1 MRQTSKAFFRKGNAV
16 RLFLGVLV
24 FINVVFAL
32 EFSVKENGKSLDD
45 NNTVLILG
53 GIQGDEPGGFHAA
66 SLLLSDYN
74 ITKGKIIV
82 APNLAFESIIARNR
96 GNFGDLN
103 RKFAHI
109 DESDPDFHTIER
121 IKKLIL
127 DPEVNMVVNLHD
139 GSGFYR
145 PHYESK
151 DKNPNRWG
159 NTSIID
165 QSEVNSTKYADL
177 ESIAKEAV
185 ENINKALV
193 KEEHQYHLKNTKTQ
207 ESNDKEM
214 LKALTYFVVSN
225 HKAAFANEASKN
237 LPTHLRVYY
246 HLLAVE
252 YYLKKANIEFSRT
265 FDLTPNG
272 VYRAIEKPLEVR
284 LFNDKILLYL
294 DQPAN
299 TISYMPF
306 PVNQSL
312 NYEASN
318 EITAVIP
325 RTNFFSVNYGNRL
338 QTRIYPEYFE
348 FSNAL
353 DTVELIVDGK
363 NIQTNFAQKITV
375 KESFEVPPIV
385 GVRVN
390 VIGFDKG
397 MDESGIKI
405 SKNQMQSRYSLD
417 KKRKIYRVEFYEL
430 KNANLEDQILA
441 RTHASKEIKDAKIP
455 VNAIEKAKQKDK
467 FIGMILVE
475 FQ

>member
-1 MRQTSKAFFRKGNAV
+1 MRY
-16 RLFLGVLV
+16 FLGILI
-24 FINVVFAL
+24 FINAVFAL

-103 RKFAHI
+103 RKFAYI
-109 DESDPDFHTIER
+109 DESDPDFYTIER

-127 DPEVNMVVNLHD
+127 DPEVNMVINLHD

-145 PHYESK
+145 PKYESK

-177 ESIAKEAV
+177 ENIAKEAV
-185 ENINKALV
+185 ENINKALI

-207 ESNDKEM
+207 ESNDKDM

-252 YYLKKANIEFSRT
+252 YYLKKANIEFQRT

-272 VYRAIEKPLEVR
+272 VYRAIEKPLEVK

-294 DQPAN
+294 DKPAN
-299 TISYMPF
+299 TINFLPF
-306 PVNQSL
+306 PINQAL

-318 EITAVIP
+318 EITAVVAGK
-325 RTNFFSVNYGNRL
+325 NSYSVNYGNRL

-353 DTVELIVDGK
+353 DTIELIVDGK
-363 NIQTNFAQKITV
+363 SMQTKFAQKIIV
-375 KESFEVPPIV
+375 KENFKIPSII
-385 GVRVN
+385 GVRAN
-390 VIGFDKG
+390 VIGFDRGK
-397 MDESGIKI
+397 DESGILI
-405 SKNQMQSRYSLD
+405 SKNQMQNRYSLD
-417 KKRKIYRVEFYEL
+417 KKRKIFRVEFYEL
-430 KNANLEDQILA
+430 KNANLAEQVLEKRIN
-441 RTHASKEIKDAKIP
+441 SKEIKKVNIP
-455 VNAIEKAKQKDK
+455 TTAIEKAEQKDK

>member
-1 MRQTSKAFFRKGNAV
+1 MK
-16 RLFLGVLV
+16 FLICLGV
-24 FINVVFAL
+24 FINLAFSL
-32 EFSVKENGKSLDD
+32 TFSVKENGKSLDD

-82 APNLAFESIIARNR
+82 VPNLAFESIIARNR

-103 RKFAHI
+103 RKFANL
-109 DESDPDFHTIER
+109 DKNDPDYHTIER
-121 IKKLIL
+121 IKELIL
-127 DPEVNMVVNLHD
+127 TPEINMVINLHD

-145 PHYESK
+145 PKYENK

-177 ESIAKEAV
+177 ENIAKEAV

-193 KEEHQYHLKNTKTQ
+193 TQEHQYHLKNTKTQ
-207 ESNDKEM
+207 EKNDKDM

-246 HLLAVE
+246 HLLAIE
-252 YYLKKANIEFSRT
+252 YYLKKANIEFTRT
-265 FDLTPNG
+265 FELTPNG
-272 VYRAIEKPLEVR
+272 VYQAIEKPLEVR
-284 LFNDKILLYL
+284 LFNDKILIYL
-294 DQPAN
+294 DRPN
-299 TISYMPF
+299 PTIKFLPF
-306 PVNQSL
+306 PVNQAL

-318 EITAVIP
+318 EITAVISGK
-325 RTNFFSVNYGNRL
+325 NSYSINYGNRL

-353 DTVELIVDGK
+353 DSVELIVDGQ
-363 NIQTNFAQKITV
+363 NIQTSFAKKIMVKQNFKIPAI
-375 KESFEVPPIV
+375 S

-390 VIGFDKG
+390 VIGFDRGK
-397 MDESGIKI
+397 DESEILI

-430 KNANLEDQILA
+430 KNANLNEQILA
-441 RTHASKEIKDAKIP
+441 KNTHTKEIKNVDIS
-455 VNAIEKAKQKDK
+455 NNLIEKADQKDK
-467 FIGMILVE
+467 FLGMILVE
-475 FQ
+475 FE

>member
-1 MRQTSKAFFRKGNAV
+1 MRY
-16 RLFLGVLV
+16 FLSILI
-24 FINVVFAL
+24 FINAVFAL

-103 RKFAHI
+103 RKFAYI
-109 DESDPDFHTIER
+109 DKNDPDFHTIER

-127 DPEVNMVVNLHD
+127 EPEVNMVINLHD

-145 PHYESK
+145 PKYESK

-177 ESIAKEAV
+177 ENIAKEAV
-185 ENINKALV
+185 ENINKALI

-207 ESNDKEM
+207 ESNDKDM

-252 YYLKKANIEFSRT
+252 YYLKKANIEFQRT

-284 LFNDKILLYL
+284 LFNDKIMLYL
-294 DQPAN
+294 DKPTNAIN
-299 TISYMPF
+299 FLPF
-306 PVNQSL
+306 PVNQAL

-318 EITAVIP
+318 EITAVIS
-325 RTNFFSVNYGNRL
+325 NANSYSINYGNRL

-348 FSNAL
+348 FSNAVES
-353 DTVELIVDGK
+353 VELLVDGK
-363 NIQTNFAQKITV
+363 LIETPFARKILVKNNFEIPAIN
-375 KESFEVPPIV
+375 

-397 MDESGIKI
+397 SDESEILI
-405 SKNQMQSRYSLD
+405 HKNQMQKRYSID
-417 KKRKIYRVEFYEL
+417 KKRQIYRVEFYEL
-430 KNANLEDQILA
+430 KNANLNEQVLMENK
-441 RTHASKEIKDAKIP
+441 HSKIIKNAKISTS
-455 VNAIEKAKQKDK
+455 AIEKAEQKDK

>member
-1 MRQTSKAFFRKGNAV
+1 MR
-16 RLFLGVLV
+16 FLICLSIFINLV
-24 FINVVFAL
+24 FSL
-32 EFSVKENGKSLDD
+32 TFSVKENGVSLDD

-103 RKFAHI
+103 RKFAKI
-109 DESDPDFHTIER
+109 DKNDPDYHTIER
-121 IKKLIL
+121 IKELIL
-127 DPEVNMVVNLHD
+127 TPEINMVINLHD

-145 PHYESK
+145 PKYENK

-177 ESIAKEAV
+177 ENIAKEAV

-193 KEEHQYHLKNTKTQ
+193 TQEHQYHLKNTKTQ
-207 ESNDKEM
+207 EKNDKDM

-246 HLLAVE
+246 HLLAIE
-252 YYLKKANIEFSRT
+252 YYLKKANIEFTRT
-265 FDLTPNG
+265 FELTPDG
-272 VYRAIEKPLEVR
+272 VYKAIEKPLEVR
-284 LFNDKILLYL
+284 LFNDKILIYL
-294 DQPAN
+294 DYPN
-299 TISYMPF
+299 PTIKFLPF
-306 PVNQSL
+306 PVNQTL

-318 EITAVIP
+318 EITAVISGK
-325 RTNFFSVNYGNRL
+325 NSYSINYGNRL

-353 DTVELIVDGK
+353 DSVELIVDGQ
-363 NIQTNFAQKITV
+363 NIQTPFAKKIIVKQNFKIPAI
-375 KESFEVPPIV
+375 S

-390 VIGFDKG
+390 VIGFDRGK
-397 MDESGIKI
+397 DESEILI

-430 KNANLEDQILA
+430 KNANLNEQILTKN
-441 RTHASKEIKDAKIP
+441 THTKEIKNVDIS
-455 VNAIEKAKQKDK
+455 NNLIEKAEQKDK
-467 FIGMILVE
+467 FLGMILVE
-475 FQ
+475 FE

>member
-1 MRQTSKAFFRKGNAV
+1 MRY
-16 RLFLGVLV
+16 FLSILI

-109 DESDPDFHTIER
+109 DENDPDFHTIER

-127 DPEVNMVVNLHD
+127 EPEVNMVINLHD

-145 PHYESK
+145 PQYESK

-177 ESIAKEAV
+177 ENIAKEAV

-207 ESNDKEM
+207 ESNDKDM

-252 YYLKKANIEFSRT
+252 YYLKKANIEFQRT

-272 VYRAIEKPLEVR
+272 VYRAIEKPLEVK

-294 DQPAN
+294 DKPASAIN
-299 TISYMPF
+299 FLPF
-306 PVNQSL
+306 PINQAL

-318 EITAVIP
+318 EITAVIS
-325 RTNFFSVNYGNRL
+325 NANSYSINYGNRL
-338 QTRIYPEYFE
+338 QTRLYPEYFD

-353 DTVELIVDGK
+353 DSVEVIVDGK
-363 NIQTNFAQKITV
+363 NIQTNFAQKIMV
-375 KESFEVPPIV
+375 KDNFKIPSIA

-390 VIGFDKG
+390 VIGFDRG
-397 MDESGIKI
+397 VDESDIVI

-430 KNANLEDQILA
+430 KNANLADQVLE
-441 RTHASKEIKDAKIP
+441 RKTNFKEIKKANIPAK
-455 VNAIEKAKQKDK
+455 AIEKAEQKDK

>member
-1 MRQTSKAFFRKGNAV
+1 MRFFICICM
-16 RLFLGVLV
+16 
-24 FINVVFAL
+24 FINLVLAL
-32 EFSVKENGKSLDD
+32 DFSVKENGVSLDD

-109 DESDPDFHTIER
+109 SKDDPDYFTIER

-127 DPEVNMVVNLHD
+127 NPEINMVINLHD

-145 PHYESK
+145 PQYESK

-177 ESIAKEAV
+177 ESIANEAV

-207 ESNDKEM
+207 ETNDKEM

-252 YYLKKANIEFSRT
+252 YYLKKANIEFTRT
-265 FDLTPNG
+265 FELTPKG
-272 VYRAIEKPLEVR
+272 VYQAIEKPLEVK
-284 LFNDKILLYL
+284 LFNDKILLVL
-294 DQPAN
+294 DRPN
-299 TISYMPF
+299 PTINFLPF
-306 PVNQSL
+306 PVNQTL
-312 NYEASN
+312 DYEASN
-318 EITAVIP
+318 EITAVVAGK
-325 RTNFFSVNYGNRL
+325 NSYSVNYGNRL

-353 DTVELIVDGK
+353 DNVQLIVDGQIIQSHFANKVLVK
-363 NIQTNFAQKITV
+363 NNFEIPAIN
-375 KESFEVPPIV
+375 

-390 VIGFDKG
+390 IIGFDRG
-397 MDESGIKI
+397 SDESGILI
-405 SKNQMQSRYSLD
+405 HKNQMQSKYSLD
-417 KKRKIYRVEFYEL
+417 RKRKIYRVEFYEL
-430 KNANLEDQILA
+430 KNAHLDEQVLMYSNH
-441 RTHASKEIKDAKIP
+441 TKEIKDTNIP
-455 VNAIEKAKQKDK
+455 YALIDKTDQKDK
-467 FIGMILVE
+467 FLGMILVE
-475 FQ
+475 FE

>member
-1 MRQTSKAFFRKGNAV
+1 MR
-16 RLFLGVLV
+16 FLICLNI
-24 FINVVFAL
+24 FINLAFSL
-32 EFSVKENGKSLDD
+32 TFSVKENGVSLDD

-103 RKFAHI
+103 RKFAKI
-109 DESDPDFHTIER
+109 DKNDPDYHTIER
-121 IKKLIL
+121 IKELIL
-127 DPEVNMVVNLHD
+127 TPEINMVINLHD

-145 PHYESK
+145 PKYENK

-177 ESIAKEAV
+177 ENIAKEAV

-193 KEEHQYHLKNTKTQ
+193 TQEHQYHLKNTKTQ
-207 ESNDKEM
+207 EKNDKDM

-246 HLLAVE
+246 HLLAIE
-252 YYLKKANIEFSRT
+252 YYLKKANIEFTRT
-265 FDLTPNG
+265 FELTPDG
-272 VYRAIEKPLEVR
+272 VYKAIEKPLEVR
-284 LFNDKILLYL
+284 FFNDKILIYL
-294 DQPAN
+294 DHPN
-299 TISYMPF
+299 PTIKFLPF
-306 PVNQSL
+306 PVNQTL

-318 EITAVIP
+318 EITAVISGK
-325 RTNFFSVNYGNRL
+325 NSYSINYGNRL

-353 DTVELIVDGK
+353 DSVELIVDGQ
-363 NIQTNFAQKITV
+363 NIQTPFAKKIIVKQNFKIPAI
-375 KESFEVPPIV
+375 S

-390 VIGFDKG
+390 VIGFDRGK
-397 MDESGIKI
+397 DESEILI

-430 KNANLEDQILA
+430 KNANLNEQILTKN
-441 RTHASKEIKDAKIP
+441 THTKEIKNVDIS
-455 VNAIEKAKQKDK
+455 NNLIEKAEQKDK
-467 FIGMILVE
+467 FLGMILVE
-475 FQ
+475 FE

>member
-1 MRQTSKAFFRKGNAV
+1 MKLIISI
-16 RLFLGVLV
+16 FLS
-24 FINVVFAL
+24 ITCIFAL

-53 GIQGDEPGGFHAA
+53 GMQGDEPGGFHAA

-109 DESDPDFHTIER
+109 DPKDPDFHTIER

-127 DPEVNMVVNLHD
+127 NPEVNMVINLHD

-145 PHYESK
+145 PKYESS

-177 ESIAKEAV
+177 ENIAKEAV

-193 KEEHQYHLKNTKTQ
+193 KDEHQYHVKNTKTQ

-252 YYLKKANIEFSRT
+252 YYLKKANIEFSRN

-272 VYRAIEKPLEVR
+272 VYRAIEKPLEVK

-294 DQPAN
+294 DKPSKFMKF
-299 TISYMPF
+299 IPF
-306 PVNQSL
+306 PINEEL

-318 EITAVIP
+318 EITAVIA
-325 RTNFFSVNYGNRL
+325 NGDFYSINYGNRL
-338 QTRIYPEYFE
+338 QTKLYPEYFE

-353 DTVELIVDGK
+353 DEVEIIVDDEPLH
-363 NIQTNFAQKITV
+363 TAFAKKITV
-375 KESFEVPPIV
+375 KKYFEIPAIR

-390 VIGFDKG
+390 VIGFNKG
-397 MDESGIKI
+397 SDESNIRIK
-405 SKNQMQSRYSLD
+405 KEQMQSMYSLD
-417 KKRKIYRVEFYEL
+417 QKRKIYRVEFYEL
-430 KNANLEDQILA
+430 KNANLNDQILNNNNSLKA
-441 RTHASKEIKDAKIP
+441 IKR
-455 VNAIEKAKQKDK
+455 VNISDKDFKSAQNKDK

-475 FQ
+475 FE

>member
-1 MRQTSKAFFRKGNAV
+1 MK
-16 RLFLGVLV
+16 FLICLGV
-24 FINVVFAL
+24 FINLAFSL
-32 EFSVKENGKSLDD
+32 TFSVKENGKSLDD

-82 APNLAFESIIARNR
+82 VPNLAFESIIARNR

-103 RKFAHI
+103 RKFANL
-109 DESDPDFHTIER
+109 DKNDPDYHTIER
-121 IKKLIL
+121 IKELIL
-127 DPEVNMVVNLHD
+127 TPEINMVINLHD

-145 PHYESK
+145 PKYENK

-177 ESIAKEAV
+177 ENIAKEAV

-193 KEEHQYHLKNTKTQ
+193 TQEHQYHLKNTKTQ
-207 ESNDKEM
+207 EKNDKDM

-246 HLLAVE
+246 HLLAIE
-252 YYLKKANIEFSRT
+252 YYLKKANIEFTRT
-265 FDLTPNG
+265 FELTPNG
-272 VYRAIEKPLEVR
+272 VYKAIEKPLEVR
-284 LFNDKILLYL
+284 LFNDKILIYL
-294 DQPAN
+294 DRPN
-299 TISYMPF
+299 PTIKFLPF
-306 PVNQSL
+306 PVNQAL

-318 EITAVIP
+318 EITAVISGK
-325 RTNFFSVNYGNRL
+325 NSYSINYGNRL

-353 DTVELIVDGK
+353 DSVELIVDGQ
-363 NIQTNFAQKITV
+363 NIQTSFAKKIMVKQNFKIPAI
-375 KESFEVPPIV
+375 S

-390 VIGFDKG
+390 VIGFDRGK
-397 MDESGIKI
+397 DESEILI

-430 KNANLEDQILA
+430 KNANLNEQILVKN
-441 RTHASKEIKDAKIP
+441 THTKEIKNVDIS
-455 VNAIEKAKQKDK
+455 NNLIEKAEQKDK
-467 FIGMILVE
+467 FLGMILVE
-475 FQ
+475 FE